1 MDKKEL
7 VKIIS
12 KYRDVLPF
20 DCDVTEIIDSEMDV
34 DTYCAWS
41 LYLHELKKHDKIINF
56 RNQSQRGWSRIIYK
70 YNDDIRYDHNIV
82 DHRRNYMILSETT
95 TYFAGYW

>member
-7 VKIIS
+7 KKIIS

-20 DCDVTEIIDSEMDV
+20 DCDITEIINSELDIN
-34 DTYCAWS
+34 DYCEWS
-41 LYLHELKKHDKIINF
+41 LYLHELKKHDKFINF
-56 RNQSQRGWSRIIYK
+56 RDQSQKGWCRIIYK
-70 YNDDIRYDHNIV
+70 YNEPIYIDDMVLD
-82 DHRRNYMILSETT
+82 DRRNYMILSETT